1 MRVLDAC
8 AGQGK
13 PHRFRNANA
22 KAFACKAAGKD
33 AYRTGQD
40 ERPTIPLATNP
51 LPSETTNETQTL
63 PVTRKRRLR
72 RLRSSDLDIAVER
85 FSIAKLN
92 AERARKDL
100 VVLLPVA
107 SVNHMTAILE
117 ATTNG
122 TPVPQGFRPGVDI
135 G

>member
-1 MRVLDAC
+1 M
-8 AGQGK
+8 
-13 PHRFRNANA
+13 N
-22 KAFACKAAGKD
+22 
-33 AYRTGQD
+33 
-40 ERPTIPLATNP
+40 TNT
-51 LPSETTNETQTL
+51 PSD
-63 PVTRKRRLR
+63 PKRRLR
-72 RLRSSDLDIAVER
+72 RLRSATSTFAVER

-122 TPVPQGFRPGVDI
+122 TRFAGLPARR
-135 G
+135 